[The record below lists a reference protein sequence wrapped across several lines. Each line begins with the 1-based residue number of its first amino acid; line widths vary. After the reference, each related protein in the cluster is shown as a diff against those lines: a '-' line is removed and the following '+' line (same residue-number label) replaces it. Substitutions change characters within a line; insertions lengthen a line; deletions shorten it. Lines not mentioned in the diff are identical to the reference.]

1 MTIQE
6 IVEEPMAVE
15 GIARRERR
23 ERALFHM
30 GSVGIP
36 SAWSGR
42 KQHELSG
49 GQRQRVGLARAI
61 AAAPRILLLD
71 EVMSGLDLPAQREV
85 VDLLTN
91 LQTSHSLTYLF
102 ITHDLRLAG
111 SLAGTVAVMDRG
123 RIIECSPT
131 EELFSNPRE
140 PKTRSLVSAIR
151 RLDASGYVA

>member
-6 IVEEPMAVE
+6 IVEEPMAIE
-15 GIARRERR
+15 GIPRRQRR
-23 ERALFHM
+23 ERARSQM
-30 GSVGIP
+30 ESVGIP
-36 SAWSGR
+36 SAWRGR

-61 AAAPRILLLD
+61 AVAPRILLLD
-71 EVMSGLDLPAQREV
+71 EVTSGLDLLAQREL

-123 RIIECSPT
+123 RLIECSPT

-140 PKTRSLVSAIR
+140 PKTQALVSAIR
-151 RLDASGYVA
+151 RLDPSGYVA